1 MLSKTS
7 IESFVYDFID
17 VFMFPDDV
25 VKKISKKKKKIQKRF
40 LFQNL
45 TDRNSTYVFFIFI
58 CKLLA
63 FINEK
68 TARKIIF
75 E

>member
-25 VKKISKKKKKIQKRF
+25 VKKISKKKKK
-40 LFQNL
+40 N
-45 TDRNSTYVFFIFI
+45 TETFFVS
-58 CKLLA
+58 KS
-63 FINEK
+63 N
-68 TARKIIF
+68 R
-75 E
+75 